1 MRAHTAQAPVNYY
14 ALVWALIPI
23 MTIVGNALVVLSVV
37 RERALQSVTNYFIVS
52 LAVSDF
58 IVASVVMPFG
68 VYTEVRINCF
78 STISEFNEYFCPLRA
93 QILVAKILPP
103 SAIDN
108 LDMKSKAS

>member
-1 MRAHTAQAPVNYY
+1 MNEPNGTDGNQVRQAMSAHHVHVRQAPVNYY

-58 IVASVVMPFG
+58 IVASFVMPFG
-68 VYTEVRINCF
+68 VYTEVRIICL
-78 STISEFNEYFCPLRA
+78 STIS
-93 QILVAKILPP
+93 
-103 SAIDN
+103 
-108 LDMKSKAS
+108 

>member
-1 MRAHTAQAPVNYY
+1 MAFRYWSVHARSRSHPAQAPVNYY

-58 IVASVVMPFG
+58 IVASFVMPFG

-78 STISEFNEYFCPLRA
+78 SIYLCPFRA
-93 QILVAKILPP
+93 SFWFQRYPF
-103 SAIDN
+103 DN
-108 LDMKSKAS
+108 FVS